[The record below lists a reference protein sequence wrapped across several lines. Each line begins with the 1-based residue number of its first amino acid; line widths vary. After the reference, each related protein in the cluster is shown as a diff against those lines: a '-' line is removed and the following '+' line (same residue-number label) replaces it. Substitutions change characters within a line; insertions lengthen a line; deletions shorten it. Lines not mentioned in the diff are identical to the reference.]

1 MRLDYYL
8 PDGFPDEARSH
19 GVLAARLGFDGI
31 MASETRHDPFV
42 TLASARQVG
51 MDLGTS
57 VAIAFARSPMV
68 TAMAAWDLAATNRVT
83 LGLGTQVKVHAI
95 RRFGVEWDPPV
106 PRLRGYMGALRAIWQ
121 AWQTGE
127 PLRYEGEFYRHTLMT
142 PFFDPGPIARPD
154 IPIYV
159 AGVGPAM
166 LRLAGEAADGLHVH
180 PFHTVRYLDEVVRP
194 TVDEAARAAGRSG
207 PVSLAASVLVATG
220 RDRAELAAAVETV
233 RRQIA
238 FYASTPSYRRVLE
251 LHGWDV
257 GASLSALARRGRWEE
272 MVVDDEILHTVA
284 VVGSPSEAGA
294 ELRRRYG
301 ERLDRVGIYPAFG
314 LAEDVWEE
322 VLRGLRGG

>member
-1 MRLDYYL
+1 MRIDYYL
-8 PDGFPDEARSH
+8 PAGFPHEAREH
-19 GVLAARLGFDGI
+19 GERAARLVFDGV

-42 TLASARQVG
+42 ALASARRPGVE
-51 MDLGTS
+51 LGTS

-68 TAMAAWDLAATNRVT
+68 TAMAAWDLAAANPVV
-83 LGLGTQVKVHAI
+83 LGLGTQVRVHAV
-95 RRFGVEWDPPV
+95 RRLGAEWDPPA
-106 PRLRGYMGALRAIWQ
+106 PRLRDYVQAVRAIWS

-142 PFFDPGPIARPD
+142 PFFDPGPIASPD

-166 LRLAGEAADGLHVH
+166 LRVAGQVADGLHVH

-194 TVDEAARAAGRSG
+194 TVSAAAVAAGRDG
-207 PVSLAASVLVATG
+207 AVSLAASVLVATG
-220 RDRAELAAAVETV
+220 RTESEQRAAVDAV

-257 GASLSALARRGRWEE
+257 GVRLSALARRGRWEE
-272 MVVDDEILHTVA
+272 MAVDDEILDEVA
-284 VVGSPSEAGA
+284 VVGSPDQVGV
-294 ELRRRYG
+294 ELRRRYEG
-301 ERLDRVGIYPAFG
+301 RLTRIGVYPAID
-314 LAEDVWEE
+314 LDDEVWGEL
-322 VLRGLRGG
+322 LRGIRGG